1 MIVYRTT
8 SGANRESERAAR
20 SAGRP
25 ETQDSMEDFTMRFDD
40 YFDFDNL
47 PWPFGASERR
57 GRRRHRRRARWRWFE
72 RGDLKFAILAL
83 IAEKPM
89 HGYEVMQALEEESAG
104 SYKASPGSVYPT
116 LQLLEDQGYLTSQD
130 YGGRK
135 VYSITDSGRA
145 FLNENR
151 DHVKRIFDRV
161 SQFGDRLGRDIAA
174 LTRRLSRLTRTT
186 FQGAVSWFE
195 DDQLFADMKAV
206 LDRAVKDMDAAWD
219 AARERRRAA
228 RTEAD
233 SGESAEG

>member
-1 MIVYRTT
+1 
-8 SGANRESERAAR
+8 
-20 SAGRP
+20 
-25 ETQDSMEDFTMRFDD
+25 MRFED

-47 PWPFGASERR
+47 PWPFGSSQ
-57 GRRRHRRRARWRWFE
+57 RRRPGRPHRRRRRWRWFE

-116 LQLLEDQGYLTSQD
+116 LQLLEDQGHLTSED

-135 VYSITDSGRA
+135 VYSITDTGREY
-145 FLNENR
+145 LSDNR

-161 SQFGDRLGRDIAA
+161 AQFGDRLGRDMSA
-174 LTRRLSRLTRTT
+174 LTRRLARLSRTT

-195 DDQLFADMKAV
+195 DEELFSDMKAV

-228 RTEAD
+228 R
-233 SGESAEG
+233 AETPSDETD